1 MTSHYD
7 DDYGYQP
14 ERDQKRYGLYFI
26 VGLLFCVGIMA
37 LTYYAD
43 FSPAS
48 RATINAASWVLIL
61 LTWVMDAKRLFDP
74 ALKKANDNQRN
85 EDRKSLSK
93 ERFFSLFFIAIFLLL
108 AIFQIGEAISH
119 QAYTQPWFFAAPGAV
134 LIVAG
139 LFLQNEPE
147 RQTTFDRE
155 WGIEGHITRAAFWWN
170 LGTAMIAGGVIIT
183 VLGCF
188 NLWSAA

>member
-26 VGLLFCVGIMA
+26 AGLLFFVGIMV
-37 LTYYAD
+37 LGYYTD

-48 RATINAASWVLIL
+48 RATINAIGLVLIL
-61 LTWVMDAKRLFDP
+61 LAWVMDAKRLFDP
-74 ALKKANDNQRN
+74 AVKKVDDNQWN
-85 EDRKSLSK
+85 EDKKNLSR
-93 ERFFSLFFIAIFLLL
+93 ERFFSLFFIAIFLFL

-119 QAYTQPWFFAAPGAV
+119 YAYTRPWFFVALGAG

-147 RQTTFDRE
+147 RQATFDRNY
-155 WGIEGHITRAAFWWN
+155 GIEGRITRAAFWRN
-170 LGTAMIAGGVIIT
+170 LGTVMIAGGAIIAVI
-183 VLGCF
+183 GCF